1 MDWHEQLLLYLFD
14 GLGSVVAL
22 TDGSGTVV
30 NTYRYDPYGNV
41 TPGASNSVANSWQYT
56 GGYLDSQTGLVKL
69 GQRFYDPKLGQ
80 RFYDPSIGRWT
91 QLDPL
96 GGGYVYAGDT
106 RVNFVDPSGLNF
118 IDDLYQVA
126 GG

>member
-1 MDWHEQLLLYLFD
+1 VDWHEQLLLYLFD

-22 TDGSGTVV
+22 TDGSDTVV
-30 NTYRYDPYGNV
+30 NTYSYDPYGNV

-69 GQRFYDPKLGQ
+69 GQRFYDP
-80 RFYDPSIGRWT
+80 SIGRWT

-96 GGGYVYAGDT
+96 GEGYVYAGDNP
-106 RVNFVDPSGLNF
+106 VNFVDPSGLNF